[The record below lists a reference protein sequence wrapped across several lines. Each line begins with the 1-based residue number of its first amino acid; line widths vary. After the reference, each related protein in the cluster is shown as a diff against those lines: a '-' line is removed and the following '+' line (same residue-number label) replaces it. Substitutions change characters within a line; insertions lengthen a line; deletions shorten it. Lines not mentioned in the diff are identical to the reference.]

1 MVKERKIDF
10 EGRKYEQKA
19 DTVFNGLYDG
29 KENKLQHAGASDRVD
44 YQRILMIFLG
54 EDTISGSEL
63 LCICRAMG
71 VEQAALM
78 ALLEGAA

>member
-1 MVKERKIDF
+1 
-10 EGRKYEQKA
+10 
-19 DTVFNGLYDG
+19 
-29 KENKLQHAGASDRVD
+29 
-44 YQRILMIFLG
+44 MIFLG